1 MAILQANQPLVSVQ
15 RSNRVYSETH
25 IAASGTL
32 HYWKSKKG
40 ASQRVKTR
48 QQGNITSF
56 SECIRSRSKAKGD
69 AAPLLNGRREQIKHD
84 KEMFEVFNAFLVESS
99 LEKKSPWSSIEV
111 IEKRQ
116 WLVCDGLP
124 SNWEGIS
131 LWVLQENFFLG
142 TISVHCLHYQAGWW
156 KRLHAQ

>member
-15 RSNRVYSETH
+15 TSNRVYSETH
-25 IAASGTL
+25 IAASGAL
-32 HYWKSKKG
+32 HYWKYKKG

-99 LEKKSPWSSIEV
+99 LEKKSP
-111 IEKRQ
+111 
-116 WLVCDGLP
+116 
-124 SNWEGIS
+124 
-131 LWVLQENFFLG
+131 
-142 TISVHCLHYQAGWW
+142 
-156 KRLHAQ
+156 